1 MTNGRGR
8 SGPDRVPFAEHPHPG
23 LCPQQAD
30 ATRQLQSSL
39 RLHPRSTNCVRLC
52 LSATCVDGQESDPH
66 DARWRAA
73 SGYRP
78 RPSGSS
84 VSRCEPSNALLLPA
98 ANAVQRGWHVG
109 WSEGRGQARDVP
121 DGAFRRRMAAIVRRS
136 VAAAVAPSASGPDKQ
151 EARLTAWPSYPPV
164 ASRTGPRGRSGTRPP
179 RFRTALHRSPARRT
193 TGTPDRPD
201 TPDTGDRRTSLDRTW
216 PFAGQPLTY

>member
-1 MTNGRGR
+1 MPGLATVVMLAERSSMTNGRGR

-98 ANAVQRGWHVG
+98 ANAVQTG
-109 WSEGRGQARDVP
+109 EGTWGGQER
-121 DGAFRRRMAAIVRRS
+121 
-136 VAAAVAPSASGPDKQ
+136 
-151 EARLTAWPSYPPV
+151 E
-164 ASRTGPRGRSGTRPP
+164 
-179 RFRTALHRSPARRT
+179 
-193 TGTPDRPD
+193 
-201 TPDTGDRRTSLDRTW
+201 DRRATCLMVPSVVT
-216 PFAGQPLTY
+216 